1 MAWYIT
7 RKHNFIF
14 SMVVVSAGLLLPV
27 LLAQAG
33 TTGLPHHPPQPPQPP
48 PQHPP
53 HASQPHTLLPPPN
66 SEHWTDPDPWRN
78 EIGGP
83 SSLSSSQYNVRN
95 LSESSDQFSDPFSG
109 RFPRAV
115 MFQRSPVYE
124 KIFREN
130 LNNNY
135 IINIPLKREFTK
147 CKSDIFFFFCLW
159 KRIFRLKGRR
169 QKRPNSC
176 EHVRN

>member
-14 SMVVVSAGLLLPV
+14 SMVVVSAVLFLPV
-27 LLAQAG
+27 LFAQAG
-33 TTGLPHHPPQPPQPP
+33 TTGLPHHPPQPPHPP

-53 HASQPHTLLPPPN
+53 HASHPHTLLPPPN

-78 EIGGP
+78 EIGEP

-95 LSESSDQFSDPFSG
+95 VSESSDQFSDPFSG

-130 LNNNY
+130 VNNNY
-135 IINIPLKREFTK
+135 Q
-147 CKSDIFFFFCLW
+147 
-159 KRIFRLKGRR
+159 IFR
-169 QKRPNSC
+169 
-176 EHVRN
+176 